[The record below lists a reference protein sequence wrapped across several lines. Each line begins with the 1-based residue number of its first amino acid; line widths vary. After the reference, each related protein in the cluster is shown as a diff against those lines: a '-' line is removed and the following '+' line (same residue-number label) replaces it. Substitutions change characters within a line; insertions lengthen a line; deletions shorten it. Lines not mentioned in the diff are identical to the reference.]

1 MCLAKQDKARRFNIL
16 MAVKER
22 RMKLKMRMTRKHPF
36 NPKVYP
42 VTAKHVGPKK
52 LGGSEAIQEKV
63 ALHVVQPVGYDHPVR
78 KRFVTVKEMVPE
90 FIVPDLTDFKLK
102 PYVPYN
108 APEINQS
115 KFTAKDLFDSCYA
128 DEIEEKF
135 REGKITLE
143 SLKKNRITNEDES

>member
-1 MCLAKQDKARRFNIL
+1 MKMFPLTKKINPVTVSCLCRNFSATICLAKQKDKEHRFNVL

-63 ALHVVQPVGYDHPVR
+63 ALHGMFFTESRKMLLIHGSFSAADVG
-78 KRFVTVKEMVPE
+78 
-90 FIVPDLTDFKLK
+90 
-102 PYVPYN
+102 
-108 APEINQS
+108 
-115 KFTAKDLFDSCYA
+115 
-128 DEIEEKF
+128 
-135 REGKITLE
+135 
-143 SLKKNRITNEDES
+143 